1 MATRARRK
9 RQAWKQP
16 RQQKTQEMNT
26 THEPYLACGHPMRRG
41 TSATLQTALTT
52 WAVFT
57 GLLQAL
63 QKGWAHLVRFTIS
76 QTSSWGSSR
85 ELCGKLRRSRQPGEE
100 GTEGR
105 LRAATSPSAPLRPPL
120 LAPVARGR
128 AAPPLPTLVRPNAY
142 AAAQDRTTE
151 GESWGGV
158 RRPDRFPEGLGEA
171 LRDLVRQGGTRNGA
185 VGGALPPAQ
194 HGRGPGPLS
203 STGGLRGQAWVSQE
217 FRDKPF
223 QKGSE

>member
-1 MATRARRK
+1 
-9 RQAWKQP
+9 
-16 RQQKTQEMNT
+16 MNT
-26 THEPYLACGHPMRRG
+26 TRAVSGVWAPDEERHQRHAANSFDDVGYFHRAV
-41 TSATLQTALTT
+41 TSPAERLGAPRT
-52 WAVFT
+52 
-57 GLLQAL
+57 
-63 QKGWAHLVRFTIS
+63 

-120 LAPVARGR
+120 LAPVAQGR
-128 AAPPLPTLVRPNAY
+128 AATPPPPPLPTLVRPNAY

-171 LRDLVRQGGTRNGA
+171 LRDLVRQGRTRNGA

-203 STGGLRGQAWVSQE
+203 STGGLRGQA
-217 FRDKPF
+217 
-223 QKGSE
+223 

>member
-1 MATRARRK
+1 
-9 RQAWKQP
+9 
-16 RQQKTQEMNT
+16 MNT

-105 LRAATSPSAPLRPPL
+105 LRAATSPPAPLRPPL

-171 LRDLVRQGGTRNGA
+171 LRDLVRREGDGEWGSG
-185 VGGALPPAQ
+185 GGAAHSPAWPRAGAPQQ
-194 HGRGPGPLS
+194 HGRAEGAGLGEPGVP
-203 STGGLRGQAWVSQE
+203 R
-217 FRDKPF
+217 
-223 QKGSE
+223 